1 MEAFELGLGI
11 MTKKKTNVRN
21 VEEAES
27 FGIWSLIGGKSKD
40 VTNDFS
46 LLKGTEVGLW
56 RKMMN

>member
-27 FGIWSLIGGKSKD
+27 FGI
-40 VTNDFS
+40 
-46 LLKGTEVGLW
+46 
-56 RKMMN
+56 